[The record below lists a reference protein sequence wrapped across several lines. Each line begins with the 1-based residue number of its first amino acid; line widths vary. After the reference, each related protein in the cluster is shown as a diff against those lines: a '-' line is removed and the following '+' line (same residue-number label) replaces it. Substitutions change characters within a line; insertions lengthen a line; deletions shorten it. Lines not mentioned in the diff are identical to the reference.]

1 MDKLFEQKRNSYM
14 ELGQIYFWT
23 ATINNWQKLLLK
35 DEYKE
40 VIINSFKYLTSIG
53 KLDIFGF
60 VIMPNHIHTIW
71 RCNQLNGKETA
82 QGSFLKYTSHQFKK
96 LITNENRLNSFAVSA
111 VNKKYEFWQ
120 RDPLAI
126 HLFTPNVAYQKLDY
140 LHNNPTTEYW
150 QLADEPANYLY
161 SSASYY
167 ELNDVKF
174 DFLKDLRLEF

>member
-1 MDKLFEQKRNSYM
+1 MDELFVQKRNSYI

-23 ATINNWQKLLLK
+23 ATINKWQNLLLK
-35 DEYKE
+35 DEFKE
-40 VIINSFKYLTSIG
+40 VIIDSFKYLTSIG

-71 RCNQLNGKETA
+71 RCNELNGKETV
-82 QGSFLKYTSHQFKK
+82 QGAFLKYTAHQFKK
-96 LITNENRLNSFAVSA
+96 LLINEKELNCYAVNA
-111 VNKKYEFWQ
+111 INKKYEFWQ

-126 HLFTPNVAYQKLDY
+126 HLFTPIVAYQKLDY
-140 LHNNPTTEYW
+140 LHNNPTTIHW
-150 QLADEPANYLY
+150 KLADEPANYFY

-167 ELNDVKF
+167 ELNDIKF